1 MTNFKKL
8 EDTDIYTRSV
18 KYAWVSPLLKG
29 EIKDKD
35 MQGFMLELIF
45 KTICDK
51 DGNDLS
57 EDDLT
62 LDDFMAAQKFIM
74 NKVAPEKKS

>member
-1 MTNFKKL
+1 MTFKKL
-8 EDTDIYTRSV
+8 EETDIFTRSV
-18 KYAWVSPLLKG
+18 KYSWVAPLLKG
-29 EIKDKD
+29 EVKDKD
-35 MQGFMLELIF
+35 MQSFMLELIF

-51 DGNDLS
+51 DGNDLQ
-57 EDDLT
+57 EDDLS